1 MLVIMYE
8 TREPIVETTDCL
20 VVSRELSLKL
30 GFVVNCNSSKNGQ
43 EEYRYIQEIKNF
55 LHKTFQL
62 RYGLGF
68 FK

>member
-1 MLVIMYE
+1 MYE

-55 LHKTFQL
+55 LHYLSLKKNYL
-62 RYGLGF
+62 DIIP
-68 FK
+68 K